1 MYFFA
6 LTTLVPAA
14 ALTSLGA
21 YRVKNFLRHGV
32 PPPALGLSR
41 HSHALA
47 LALSCLGSLALVAA
61 LGSAFTLVGPTSAA
75 FLASVSPA
83 SAGVALRADG
93 MPGPLFAAMAMAF
106 SLAASALLVSTL
118 CFTGVTGLPGF
129 AVTLPAQLLGSCS
142 AAEVKGS
149 EGGSGAD
156 APFLPPRDVH
166 PNASGPLPTVHYGG
180 SPAASAPKFM
190 TPRA

>member
-32 PPPALGLSR
+32 PPPALGLGR

-47 LALSCLGSLALVAA
+47 LALSCLGSLAVVAA
-61 LGSAFTLVGPTSAA
+61 LGSAFTLAGPTSAA
-75 FLASVSPA
+75 FFTSVSPP
-83 SAGVALRADG
+83 SAGMALRADG

-106 SLAASALLVSTL
+106 SLAATALLASTL

-129 AVTLPAQLLGSCS
+129 AVALPAQLLEGCS
-142 AAEVKGS
+142 AAEAKGR

-156 APFLPPRDVH
+156 APFLPAREHHSGP
-166 PNASGPLPTVHYGG
+166 SGPLPTVHYGG